1 MIKHIQSVSN
11 TSVSGLLAQA
21 YPQIKRDFGALVEPF
36 TLHAPAP
43 RLLAG
48 VWMATREATLTGKTR
63 REIKEAVAATV
74 SRLNQCPYCVDGRMI
89 RSKIPLCARLL
100 PGQKPPAPPAIRCY
114 KRRLFLGQK
123 RRRSS
128 VPR

>member
-1 MIKHIQSVSN
+1 MIKHIQPVSSASAN
-11 TSVSGLLAQA
+11 GLLGQA

-48 VWMATREATLTGKTR
+48 IWMATRETELVGIVR

-74 SRLNQCPYCVDGRMI
+74 SQLTAAHIASM
-89 RSKIPLCARLL
+89 L
-100 PGQKPPAPPAIRCY
+100 AP
-114 KRRLFLGQK
+114 
-123 RRRSS
+123 
-128 VPR
+128 